1 MRNLESRNTMIV
13 PITAALGSRP
23 ARGKFFL
30 APTEVGGGAK
40 VGGAKVG
47 GAKVGGAK
55 VGGAK
60 VGEKKSA
67 RAGGHAWPKQPG
79 GPASI
84 RFEEG
89 RLEEGGDPY
98 RFTFGLLYLFTLL
111 LYARPNDLIP
121 AMGTFPLAKIVAI
134 IAPLA
139 YIYAQYRLGKPV
151 IKWTI
156 EVKMVIVMLLLAVMF
171 TPFAVSPGDSVATL
185 NEVFIK
191 TVIIFMLIIGVV
203 NTRERLRAI
212 IKLTV
217 LCGTC
222 LAAFAIKSYAT
233 GNFTMKGDRIEG
245 LVGGMFGNP
254 NDLAAALNML
264 IPLAVALALMS
275 DRRGRLFY
283 AVCALL
289 LFCGVVVTFSRAGF
303 ITLAAVSGVMLWKFG
318 RGSRPSLALA
328 TLAASVL
335 LLSVFSGAYRSRLMT
350 TFDLSSDSS
359 GSAQQRADLLERG
372 LELSLRHPI
381 IGLGMGNFHIYSIHE
396 KVAHNGYVETAAE
409 LGMIGLLAYL
419 IIILAPL
426 RGLAK
431 IEMERVRLG
440 ARADL
445 DAKYLSIGLQAALI
459 AYIINSFFL
468 SIQYLWY
475 LYYAAGFAVALRLIY
490 AAEKATQTNEGK
502 GAASRQFKFGNLW
515 KSPPLKPAG
524 SLWPAY
530 RMGYSPTMKEGGISN

>member
-1 MRNLESRNTMIV
+1 MRKLESRNTMIV

-30 APTEVGGGAK
+30 APTEFGGGAK
-40 VGGAKVG
+40 GGAKK
-47 GAKVGGAK
+47 GAP
-55 VGGAK
+55 
-60 VGEKKSA
+60 
-67 RAGGHAWPKQPG
+67 AGGHAWPKKPG
-79 GPASI
+79 GPAAM
-84 RFEEG
+84 

-134 IAPLA
+134 IAPFA
-139 YIYAQYRLGKPV
+139 YIYVQYRLGKPI

-171 TPFAVSPGDSVATL
+171 TPFAASPGDSAATL
-185 NEVFIK
+185 TEVFIK
-191 TVIIFMLIIGVV
+191 TVIIFILIIGVV
-203 NTRERLRAI
+203 NTRERLRAMI
-212 IKLTV
+212 NLTA
-217 LCGTC
+217 LCGAA
-222 LAAFAIKSYAT
+222 LAVFAIKAYAT

-275 DRRGRLFY
+275 SGAMRLLY
-283 AVCALL
+283 AACAIL
-289 LFCGVVVTFSRAGF
+289 LFGGVMVTFSRAGF

-318 RGSRPSLALA
+318 RGSRSSLTLA

-335 LLSVFSGAYRSRLMT
+335 LFSVFSGAYRSRLT
-350 TFDLSSDSS
+350 TILDPNSDAS
-359 GSAQQRADLLERG
+359 GSAQQRVDVLERG
-372 LELSLRHPI
+372 MDLISRHPI
-381 IGLGMGNFHIYSIHE
+381 IGLGMGNFHIYSIPENRAAGRPHRL
-396 KVAHNGYVETAAE
+396 HNQQ
-409 LGMIGLLAYL
+409 L
-419 IIILAPL
+419 
-426 RGLAK
+426 
-431 IEMERVRLG
+431 
-440 ARADL
+440 
-445 DAKYLSIGLQAALI
+445 
-459 AYIINSFFL
+459 FL

-490 AAEKATQTNEGK
+490 AAERAAQANEGK

-515 KSPPLKPAG
+515 KSAPLKPAG

-530 RMGYSPTMKEGGISN
+530 RFSDPPHG

>member
-1 MRNLESRNTMIV
+1 MHNLESRNTMIV
-13 PITAALGSRP
+13 PITAAPGPRP

-30 APTEVGGGAK
+30 ASTGLGGPKG
-40 VGGAKVG
+40 
-47 GAKVGGAK
+47 
-55 VGGAK
+55 
-60 VGEKKSA
+60 SA
-67 RAGGHAWPKQPG
+67 MKGVRAGGHAWPKKPA
-79 GPASI
+79 GPAAM
-84 RFEEG
+84 
-89 RLEEGGDPY
+89 RLEEGDDPY
-98 RFTFGLLYLFTLL
+98 RFAFRLLYLFTLL
-111 LYARPNDLIP
+111 LYVRPNDLIP
-121 AMGTFPLAKIVAI
+121 AMGAFPLAKIVAI

-139 YIYAQYRLGKPV
+139 YIYAQYMLGKPV
-151 IKWTI
+151 FRWTI

-171 TPFAVSPGDSVATL
+171 TPFAVSPGDSVTTL

-191 TVIIFMLIIGVV
+191 TVTIFILIIGVV

-217 LCGTC
+217 VCGAWLT
-222 LAAFAIKSYAT
+222 AFAIKSYAT
-233 GNFTMKGDRIEG
+233 GNFTLKGDRIEG

-264 IPLAVALALMS
+264 IPLAVALALTS
-275 DRRGRLFY
+275 AGAIRLLY

-289 LFCGVVVTFSRAGF
+289 LVCGVVVTFSRSGF

-318 RGSRPSLALA
+318 RGSRPSVALA
-328 TLAASVL
+328 TLAVSVL
-335 LLSVFSGAYRSRLMT
+335 LLLVFSGAYRSRLMT
-350 TFDLSSDSS
+350 IFDPSSDSS
-359 GSAQQRADLLERG
+359 GSAQQRVDLLERG
-372 LELSLRHPI
+372 LGLSLRHPI

-419 IIILAPL
+419 TIILAPL

-431 IEMERVRLG
+431 IEMDRIKPG

-490 AAEKATQTNEGK
+490 AAERSPQANEGK
-502 GAASRQFKFGNLW
+502 R
-515 KSPPLKPAG
+515 
-524 SLWPAY
+524 
-530 RMGYSPTMKEGGISN
+530 

>member
-1 MRNLESRNTMIV
+1 MHNLESRDTMIV
-13 PITAALGSRP
+13 PITAPPGLRP
-23 ARGKFFL
+23 ASGKFFRP
-30 APTEVGGGAK
+30 PTGFGGDKDGAK
-40 VGGAKVG
+40 KGVG
-47 GAKVGGAK
+47 
-55 VGGAK
+55 
-60 VGEKKSA
+60 
-67 RAGGHAWPKQPG
+67 AGGHAWPEK
-79 GPASI
+79 PADPAAM

-89 RLEEGGDPY
+89 DDPY
-98 RFTFGLLYLFTLL
+98 RIAFGFLYLFTLL

-121 AMGTFPLAKIVAI
+121 AIGTFPLAKIVAI

-139 YIYAQYRLGKPV
+139 YIYTQYRLGKPI

-156 EVKMVIVMLLLAVMF
+156 EVKMVIVMLFLAIMF
-171 TPFAVSPGDSVATL
+171 TPFAASPGDSFATL

-191 TVIIFMLIIGVV
+191 TVTIFILIIGVV
-203 NTRERLRAI
+203 NTRERLRAM
-212 IKLTV
+212 IKLTA
-217 LCGTC
+217 LCGAG
-222 LAAFAIKSYAT
+222 LAIFAIKNYAT

-275 DRRGRLFY
+275 SRRVRLLY

-289 LFCGVVVTFSRAGF
+289 LFVGVMVTFSRAGF
-303 ITLAAVSGVMLWKFG
+303 ITLAGVSGVMLWKFG
-318 RGSRPSLALA
+318 RGSRSSLALA
-328 TLAASVL
+328 TLVAFVL

-350 TFDLSSDSS
+350 ILDPGSDAS

-372 LELSLRHPI
+372 LDLSLRHPI

-431 IEMERVRLG
+431 IERERVKPG

-459 AYIINSFFL
+459 AYMINSFFL

-490 AAEKATQTNEGK
+490 AAEKAANASEGK
-502 GAASRQFKFGNLW
+502 AAAPSHRFRFGNLW
-515 KSPPLKPAG
+515 KSTPLKPAG

-530 RMGYSPTMKEGGISN
+530 RMGGSPAMREGNISN

>member
-1 MRNLESRNTMIV
+1 MRKLESRNTMIV

-30 APTEVGGGAK
+30 TSTEFGGGAK

-47 GAKVGGAK
+47 GAKVGA
-55 VGGAK
+55 
-60 VGEKKSA
+60 KKSA
-67 RAGGHAWPKQPG
+67 RASGHAWPKQPG
-79 GPASI
+79 GPAAM
-84 RFEEG
+84 
-89 RLEEGGDPY
+89 RLEEEGDPY

-134 IAPLA
+134 IAPFA

-156 EVKMVIVMLLLAVMF
+156 EVKMVIVMLLLAVIF
-171 TPFAVSPGDSVATL
+171 TPFAASPGDSVATL

-191 TVIIFMLIIGVV
+191 TVIIFILIIGVV

-217 LCGTC
+217 LCGTW
-222 LAAFAIKSYAT
+222 LAVFAIKSYAT

-275 DRRGRLFY
+275 DGAMRLFY
-283 AVCALL
+283 AICALL

-318 RGSRPSLALA
+318 RGSRPSMALA

-350 TFDLSSDSS
+350 TFDPSSDSS
-359 GSAQQRADLLERG
+359 GSAQQRVDLLERG
-372 LELSLRHPI
+372 LDLSLRHPI

-419 IIILAPL
+419 TIILAPL

-431 IEMERVRLG
+431 IEMVRIRPG
-440 ARADL
+440 AHADL
-445 DAKYLSIGLQAALI
+445 DAKYLSVGLQAALI

-475 LYYAAGFAVALRLIY
+475 LYYVAGFAVALRLIY
-490 AAEKATQTNEGK
+490 AAEKASQASEGK

-515 KSPPLKPAG
+515 KSAPLKPAG
-524 SLWPAY
+524 SMWPAY
-530 RMGYSPTMKEGGISN
+530 RFSDPPHG

>member
-13 PITAALGSRP
+13 PITALLGTRP

-30 APTEVGGGAK
+30 APTEFGGAK
-40 VGGAKVG
+40 GGAKKG
-47 GAKVGGAK
+47 
-55 VGGAK
+55 
-60 VGEKKSA
+60 A
-67 RAGGHAWPKQPG
+67 RAVGHAWPKKPG
-79 GPASI
+79 GPAAM
-84 RFEEG
+84 
-89 RLEEGGDPY
+89 RLEEEGDPY
-98 RFTFGLLYLFTLL
+98 RFSFGLLYLFTLL

-134 IAPLA
+134 IAPFA

-171 TPFAVSPGDSVATL
+171 TPFAASPGDSVATL
-185 NEVFIK
+185 SEVFIK
-191 TVIIFMLIIGVV
+191 TVIIFILIIGVV

-233 GNFTMKGDRIEG
+233 GNFTQKGDRIGG

-275 DRRGRLFY
+275 ASRERLFY

-289 LFCGVVVTFSRAGF
+289 LFCGVLVTFSRAGF

-318 RGSRPSLALA
+318 RGSRSSLALA
-328 TLAASVL
+328 TLAAFVL
-335 LLSVFSGAYRSRLMT
+335 LFSVFSGAYRSRLMT
-350 TFDLSSDSS
+350 IFDPSSDSS
-359 GSAQQRADLLERG
+359 GSSQQRVDLLERG
-372 LELSLRHPI
+372 LGLSLRHPI

-419 IIILAPL
+419 TIILAPL

-431 IEMERVRLG
+431 IEMGRIRLG

-445 DAKYLSIGLQAALI
+445 DAKYLSIGLKTALI
-459 AYIINSFFL
+459 AYIINSFFN

-490 AAEKATQTNEGK
+490 AAEHAAQANKGKAA
-502 GAASRQFKFGNLW
+502 AASRQCKFGNLW
-515 KSPPLKPAG
+515 KSAPLKPAG

-530 RMGYSPTMKEGGISN
+530 RMGGSPIVKEGGIAIRRNF

>member
-1 MRNLESRNTMIV
+1 MHNLESRNTLIV
-13 PITAALGSRP
+13 PITAAPGSRP

-30 APTEVGGGAK
+30 APTEFGGGAK
-40 VGGAKVG
+40 GGAMKG
-47 GAKVGGAK
+47 RG
-55 VGGAK
+55 
-60 VGEKKSA
+60 
-67 RAGGHAWPKQPG
+67 AGGHAWPEKPG
-79 GPASI
+79 GPAAM
-84 RFEEG
+84 
-89 RLEEGGDPY
+89 RLEEGDDPY
-98 RFTFGLLYLFTLL
+98 RFAFGLLYLFTLL

-171 TPFAVSPGDSVATL
+171 TPFALSPGDSFTML

-191 TVIIFMLIIGVV
+191 TVTIFILIIGVV
-203 NTRERLRAI
+203 NTRERLWAI
-212 IKLTV
+212 VKLTV

-264 IPLAVALALMS
+264 IPLAVALALTGS
-275 DRRGRLFY
+275 RRVRLLY
-283 AVCALL
+283 AACALI
-289 LFCGVVVTFSRAGF
+289 LFCGVMVTFSRAGF

-318 RGSRPSLALA
+318 RGRRSSLSLA
-328 TLAASVL
+328 TLVAFVL
-335 LLSVFSGAYRSRLMT
+335 LFSVFSGAYRSRLMT
-350 TFDLSSDSS
+350 IFDPNSDAS

-372 LELSLRHPI
+372 LDLSLRHPI
-381 IGLGMGNFHIYSIHE
+381 VGLGMGNFHIYSIRE

-431 IEMERVRLG
+431 IERERVKPG

-445 DAKYLSIGLQAALI
+445 DAKYLSIGLQAAII
-459 AYIINSFFL
+459 AYMTNSFFL

-490 AAEKATQTNEGK
+490 AAEKAARASEGN
-502 GAASRQFKFGNLW
+502 AAAPSQRFRFGNLW
-515 KSPPLKPAG
+515 KSAPLKPVE

-530 RMGYSPTMKEGGISN
+530 RMNGSPAAREGAISN